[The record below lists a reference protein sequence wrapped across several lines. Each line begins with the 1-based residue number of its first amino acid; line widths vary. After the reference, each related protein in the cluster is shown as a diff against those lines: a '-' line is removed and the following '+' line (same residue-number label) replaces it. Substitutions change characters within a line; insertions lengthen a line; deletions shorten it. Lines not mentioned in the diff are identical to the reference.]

1 MLFCESINLRQFTH
15 GFWAMQVKQFPTLNT
30 LLLNELVCRKLEDLH
45 MRRSITLKIEKEIFK
60 DQYISL
66 SVLIHWLK

>member
-15 GFWAMQVKQFPTLNT
+15 GFWALHVKQFPSLNT

-45 MRRSITLKIEKEIFK
+45 VRGSITLKIEKEIFK
-60 DQYISL
+60 DQYIMEQQTGS
-66 SVLIHWLK
+66 K